1 MLATDLGFLTQQIW
15 APVFPAA
22 LIVITAGALNL
33 LADAVRDAGAD
44 ELLPGGAPDP
54 ATGSPGATADTPDTT
69 KEQAD
74 AALPVA

>member
-1 MLATDLGFLTQQIW
+1 M
-15 APVFPAA
+15 FPAA